1 MILEGK
7 SLCSTDQ
14 KIIVSTENKRTHK
27 GINQSSCV
35 YHYKIDGDVISKE
48 DRRLRCD
55 YILENESL
63 REVYIIELK
72 GTDVEH
78 AADQIE
84 STLEIFNNK
93 LKGYVIKPRIVYRS
107 NTHGINSVR
116 ILRFKKMFPE
126 SILKTNRIE
135 EIIG

>member
-14 KIIVSTENKRTHK
+14 KIIVSTENNRTHK
-27 GINQSSCV
+27 GINKGSCV

-48 DRRLRCD
+48 DSRLRCD
-55 YILENESL
+55 YILENESR
-63 REVYIIELK
+63 REAYIIELK

-78 AADQIE
+78 AAEQIE
-84 STLEIFNNK
+84 STLEIFKSK

-107 NTHGINSVR
+107 NTHGINSVKIQKFR
-116 ILRFKKMFPE
+116 KKYPE
-126 SILKTNRIE
+126 NILKTNLIE
-135 EIIG
+135 ETIG